1 MTFLSFEEIDLVFA
15 VSGRIPPTNWNN
27 TLQLHS
33 SSYTFSERLA
43 ILQQDTVKASLSD
56 IKHGVERE
64 TLRVKP
70 DGSLAQTPH
79 NQYFGSAL
87 THDYITTDFSESLL
101 EFITPP
107 ETSADVTLSQLKDVH
122 KYVLSH
128 MGEERLW
135 PMSMPCFISSDDD
148 IPIAQYGQSNIGKM
162 KTLYRTGLKNRY
174 GSMMQAISGVH
185 FNFSLP
191 DNFWQQWLSNTS
203 HEEVNKDTISAGYFA
218 LIRNYRRFCWLIPY
232 LYGAS
237 PALCGSFIKGKNTTL
252 AFKQL
257 GKGTYYLPYA
267 TSLRMSDLG
276 YTNSAQ
282 SGLAICYNEVG
293 SYIQSLRKA
302 INKPSTAYQKF
313 ASKKDGQHQQL
324 NANVLQIE
332 NELYSPIR
340 PKQPTKRLE
349 KPSDAL
355 DARGVNY
362 IEVRAL
368 DVNPFSDIGI
378 ERNQFYFLDVFLVY
392 CAISP
397 SAFMQGEQY
406 QETEN
411 NLKAVVNAGRDP
423 ELKLSKEGEAISLPQ
438 WAGILFG
445 EMKEIAK
452 VLDSANN
459 CSDYTQALE
468 LEWQKI
474 INPELTP
481 SARMLQI
488 MLANEQDNG
497 TLGLQLAEQY
507 KNGLLAGNY
516 EYLSEAELARQA
528 QVSVAKQKEIESQDT
543 QSFDEFLQDYFAPAQ
558 PELVTNL
565 G

>member
-1 MTFLSFEEIDLVFA
+1 MRFLSFEEINLVFA
-15 VSGRIPPTNWNN
+15 VCGRIPPINWNN

-33 SSYTFSERLA
+33 SSDTFSERLA
-43 ILQQDTVKASLSD
+43 ILQQDTVKASLTE
-56 IKHGVERE
+56 IRHGVERE

-79 NQYFGSAL
+79 NECFGSAL
-87 THDYITTDFSESLL
+87 THDFITTDFSESLL

-128 MGEERLW
+128 MGAERLW
-135 PMSMPCFISSDDD
+135 PMSMPCFINSDDD
-148 IPIAQYGQSNIGKM
+148 IPLAQYGSSNIGKM
-162 KTLYRTGLKNRY
+162 KTLYRLGLKNRY

-191 DNFWQQWLSNTS
+191 DSFWQQWISKTS
-203 HEEVNKDTISAGYFA
+203 SDEVNKDSISAGYFA

-237 PALCGSFIKGKNTTL
+237 PALCGSFIKGKKTSL
-252 AFKQL
+252 PFKQL

-282 SGLAICYNEVG
+282 SGLAICYNEVS

-392 CAISP
+392 CAVSP

-423 ELKLSKEGEAISLPQ
+423 ELLLTKHGEAISLPQ
-438 WAGILFG
+438 WADTLFS
-445 EMKEIAK
+445 EMKEVAK
-452 VLDSANN
+452 VLDNANN
-459 CSDYTQALE
+459 CSDYTQALA

-474 INPELTP
+474 IDPELTP

-488 MLANEQDNG
+488 MLSNEQDNG
-497 TLGLQLAEQY
+497 VLGLDLADEY
-507 KNGLLAGNY
+507 KKRLLAGDY
-516 EYLSEAELARQA
+516 EYLSEVELVRQA
-528 QVSVAKQKEIESQDT
+528 QVSLAKQKEIEAQDHL
-543 QSFDEFLQDYFAPAQ
+543 SFDDFLLDYFANA
-558 PELVTNL
+558 EAALVAN
-565 G
+565 

>member
-1 MTFLSFEEIDLVFA
+1 MKLLSFDGIDLVFA
-15 VSGRIPPTNWNN
+15 VSSHTLPIYWNN
-27 TLQLHS
+27 TLQTHS
-33 SSYTFSERLA
+33 TTFAERLA
-43 ILQQDTVKASLSD
+43 VLQQDLVKSSLTE

-70 DGSLAQTPH
+70 DGELAQTPH
-79 NQYFGSAL
+79 NELLGSAL
-87 THDYITTDFSESLL
+87 THDFITTDFSESLL

-107 ETSADVTLSQLKDVH
+107 ETSADVTLSQLQDLH

-128 MGEERLW
+128 MGDEKLW
-135 PMSMPCFISSDDD
+135 PMSMPCFIRNDDE
-148 IPIAQYGQSNIGKM
+148 IPLAQYGSSNIGKM

-191 DNFWQQWLSNTS
+191 DSFWQQWISKTS
-203 HEEVNKDTISAGYFA
+203 SDDVNKDSISAGYFA

-252 AFKQL
+252 SFKKL

-282 SGLAICYNEVG
+282 SGLAICYNDVD
-293 SYIQSLRKA
+293 SYIESLRKA
-302 INKPSTAYQKF
+302 INKPSTTYQKF
-313 ASKKDGQHQQL
+313 ADKKDGQHQQL

-349 KPSDAL
+349 KPTDAL
-355 DARGVNY
+355 DARGVDY

-368 DVNPFSDIGI
+368 DVNPFIGIGI

-392 CAISP
+392 CAITP
-397 SAFMQGEQY
+397 SDFMRAEQY
-406 QETEN
+406 QETEA

-423 ELKLSKEGEAISLPQ
+423 ELRLSQNGQAVTLPEWADSL
-438 WAGILFG
+438 LT
-445 EMKEIAK
+445 EMNEVAK

-459 CSDYTQALE
+459 CSDYTEALAV
-468 LEWQKI
+468 EWQKI
-474 INPELTP
+474 INPQLTP
-481 SARMLQI
+481 SARILET
-488 MLANEQDNG
+488 LLSTGQDNG
-497 TLGLQLAEQY
+497 ELGLSLADAYKQQMLAADYQLMSAEE
-507 KNGLLAGNY
+507 LL
-516 EYLSEAELARQA
+516 RHA
-528 QVSVAKQKEIESQDT
+528 QSSLNKQKEIELQDEL
-543 QSFDEFLQDYFAPAQ
+543 SFDEFLQDYFKQTQDVLA
-558 PELVTNL
+558 VN
-565 G
+565 